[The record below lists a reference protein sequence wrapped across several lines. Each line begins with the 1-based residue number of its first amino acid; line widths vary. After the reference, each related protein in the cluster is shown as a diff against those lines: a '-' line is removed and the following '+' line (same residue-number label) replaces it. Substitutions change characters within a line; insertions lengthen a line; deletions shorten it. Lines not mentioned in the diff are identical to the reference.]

1 MVTLPKNSICLASNK
16 INKIQSIYFTVG
28 DAKIWGLQYHP
39 EITYEK
45 MISLIEFRKDRLIQT
60 RKAFKDEEEIKNHI
74 LFIKKEITVSNKTQR
89 MIELKNWL
97 DNINLI

>member
-1 MVTLPKNSICLASNK
+1 
-16 INKIQSIYFTVG
+16 
-28 DAKIWGLQYHP
+28 
-39 EITYEK
+39 

-74 LFIKKEITVSNKTQR
+74 MFIKKEITVSNKTQR

>member
-1 MVTLPKNSICLASNK
+1 
-16 INKIQSIYFTVG
+16 
-28 DAKIWGLQYHP
+28 
-39 EITYEK
+39 

-60 RKAFKDEEEIKNHI
+60 RKAFKDEEEIKDHI
-74 LFIKKEITVSNKTQR
+74 MFIEKEITVSNKTQR